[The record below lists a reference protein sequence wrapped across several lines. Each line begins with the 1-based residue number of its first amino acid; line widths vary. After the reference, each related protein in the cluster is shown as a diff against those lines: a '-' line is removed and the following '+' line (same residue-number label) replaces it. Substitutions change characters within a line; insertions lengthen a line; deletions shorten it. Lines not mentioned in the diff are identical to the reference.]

1 VPLDYTDHRRDPDAW
16 ARSLGVSREAV
27 ELVIDSPFV
36 DLHLD
41 LEVPVRVLG
50 WRPDRHHGVARRTRP
65 FMGHT
70 DYPRLREARF
80 TGVVYDIATNPFR
93 RARRRLETTLANLRA
108 ARRRIEAHPDELA
121 VVSDRAGY
129 ERAVADGKTAFWLA
143 LQGGNALSA
152 DPSILDGPLGQQLHR
167 ITLVHLTTS
176 DLGGTNS
183 PAGRDRGITP
193 AGRRFVAT
201 CNRNRVLV
209 DLAHAGKETFWT
221 ALGVHDR
228 SLPPI
233 VSHTGVEAVRPHWR
247 NVDDDQIR
255 AIADRGGVVGVMYQS
270 SFLAEGRG
278 ACPRAAVL
286 DHLDHIHR
294 VAGPSVAAIG
304 TDYDGMV
311 VPPRDLEDVTTH
323 PKLVQDML
331 DRGWGTERIRGILGA
346 NYLRVVQA
354 IRPGPRPV
362 SGASR

>member
-1 VPLDYTDHRRDPDAW
+1 MSLDYVDHRTDPGAW
-16 ARSLGVSREAV
+16 ARQLGVSVEAV
-27 ELVIDSPFV
+27 ELLIDSPFI

-41 LEVPVRVLG
+41 LEVPVRVMR
-50 WRPDRHHGVARRTRP
+50 WNPSRHHGVAQRTRP
-65 FMGHT
+65 FLGHT
-70 DYPRLREARF
+70 DYPRIREAQL

-93 RARRRLETTLANLRA
+93 RARKRLAITLANIEA
-108 ARRRIEAHPDELA
+108 ARRRIEEHPDELA
-121 VVSDRAGY
+121 LVTDRAGY
-129 ERAVADGKTAFWLA
+129 DEAVTGGRTAFWLA

-152 DPSILDGPLGQQLHR
+152 DPTVLDGPVGQLLHR

-183 PAGRDRGITP
+183 PAGRDRGITA
-193 AGRRFVAT
+193 AGRHFVAA

-209 DLAHAGKETFWT
+209 DLAHAGKDTFWN

-233 VSHTGVEAVRPHWR
+233 VSHTGVEAVHEHWR

-270 SFLAEGRG
+270 SFLAPGRG
-278 ACPRAAVL
+278 GCPRAAVL
-286 DHLDHIHR
+286 DHLQHIHD
-294 VAGPSVAAIG
+294 VAGDGVAAIG

-311 VPPRDLEDVTTH
+311 VPPRDLEDVTCH

-331 DRGWGTERIRGILGA
+331 DRGWPTDRIRGILGA
-346 NYLRVVQA
+346 NYLEVVER
-354 IRPGPRPV
+354 IRPG
-362 SGASR
+362 